1 MLFPLFVA
9 AVYLWAQPRRA
20 VKIGHMAVFLTA
32 FAVVASPWVIRNY
45 RLTNLFIPTSTHGGV
60 QLWFGTLQTGR
71 YQSNWLYNPRAAFE
85 HPTQDYSSIDELP
98 VVVSGICH
106 CGPPADTGVDVVYWT
121 DRNPAVRRAP
131 VPVNPDGRFEVAL
144 PDVTAGSEMSYYVEA
159 TVRRDGHE
167 VRHVAPA
174 SGAKDPGIFVLSR
187 EHLSDL
193 DTGNLV
199 FDVFDLARIASWV
212 SWREGTA
219 GRTALDLDGDGTV
232 TDADLKRGV
241 DILAGAHQPGDS
253 QAVVANIVR
262 DAVTTTLVLTDGS
275 TLGIPRGFADRITDL
290 ELQGPTA
297 QSLVSRSR
305 TLASIKDGS
314 LPQRS
319 FVGDISDGCLEQV
332 GVNSVGYR
340 RFPHEMRRFAA
351 LSRDNITRDPVG
363 YAWSTVVRAGRLFV
377 IQGSDDGRTAIQF
390 ENSRAIYL
398 VGQSITFA
406 YAMLF
411 VAGVIVAIRRHQV
424 RALLALPIIYVPGTI
439 SFMLINARYAMTM
452 QPFMFAF
459 IAILLVAWLD
469 RWSPSLVPALEPP
482 SGESE

>member
-1 MLFPLFVA
+1 M
-9 AVYLWAQPRRA
+9 
-20 VKIGHMAVFLTA
+20 
-32 FAVVASPWVIRNY
+32 
-45 RLTNLFIPTSTHGGV
+45 
-60 QLWFGTLQTGR
+60 
-71 YQSNWLYNPRAAFE
+71 
-85 HPTQDYSSIDELP
+85 
-98 VVVSGICH
+98 
-106 CGPPADTGVDVVYWT
+106 
-121 DRNPAVRRAP
+121 
-131 VPVNPDGRFEVAL
+131 
-144 PDVTAGSEMSYYVEA
+144 
-159 TVRRDGHE
+159 
-167 VRHVAPA
+167 
-174 SGAKDPGIFVLSR
+174 
-187 EHLSDL
+187 
-193 DTGNLV
+193 
-199 FDVFDLARIASWV
+199 
-212 SWREGTA
+212 
-219 GRTALDLDGDGTV
+219 
-232 TDADLKRGV
+232 
-241 DILAGAHQPGDS
+241 
-253 QAVVANIVR
+253 
-262 DAVTTTLVLTDGS
+262 
-275 TLGIPRGFADRITDL
+275 
-290 ELQGPTA
+290 
-297 QSLVSRSR
+297 
-305 TLASIKDGS
+305 
-314 LPQRS
+314 
-319 FVGDISDGCLEQV
+319 GDISDGCLEQV